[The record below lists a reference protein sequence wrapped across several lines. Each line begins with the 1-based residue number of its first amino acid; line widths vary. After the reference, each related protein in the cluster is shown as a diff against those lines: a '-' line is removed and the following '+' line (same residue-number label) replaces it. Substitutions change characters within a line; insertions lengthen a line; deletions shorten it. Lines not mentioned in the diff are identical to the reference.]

1 MKGLKTMAKKK
12 ETEPKGTDKKNE
24 KINGEKTDNVEIEVE
39 KEVSE
44 AESLASQLK
53 DVNDRLLRTLA
64 EYDNF
69 RKRSQKE
76 KEAAYSDS
84 KALVL
89 AELLP
94 VMDNFERAAENKNA
108 SPEDYMKG
116 IDMIYNQFSE
126 VFKKLGVESFGEKG
140 DSFDPNLHNAVMH
153 EDDENEKD
161 IKGYNFNYGEIWH
174 TERDTYSKS
183 IPEYQEH
190 AATVMAIVTL
200 GVANL
205 EHLLSR
211 EGLYK

>member
-1 MKGLKTMAKKK
+1 MAKKK
-12 ETEPKGTDKKNE
+12 ETEPKGADKKNE

-126 VFKKLGVESFGEKG
+126 
-140 DSFDPNLHNAVMH
+140 
-153 EDDENEKD
+153 
-161 IKGYNFNYGEIWH
+161 
-174 TERDTYSKS
+174 
-183 IPEYQEH
+183 
-190 AATVMAIVTL
+190 
-200 GVANL
+200 
-205 EHLLSR
+205 LSR
-211 EGLYK
+211 SAKRAIPLTPISTMRLCTRTMKTKRKTSLPTYFQKAISLATKYCVPQWSRLPIK